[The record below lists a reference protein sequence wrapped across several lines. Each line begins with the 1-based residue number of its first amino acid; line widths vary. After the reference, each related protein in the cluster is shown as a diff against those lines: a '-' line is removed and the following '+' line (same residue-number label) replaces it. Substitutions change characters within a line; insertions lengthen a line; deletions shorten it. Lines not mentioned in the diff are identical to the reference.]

1 MDPEQRCA
9 SGTDGDGGA
18 LRDAVRFPPPYAEQM
33 LKREVWSDDTVPR
46 WLSRFA
52 HETPD
57 KAAIVTATEAIS
69 YREAFARAERLA
81 RALTVLGLRKGD
93 VIAVQLPNVP
103 ELMIVYFAATM
114 MGAVLAPIHMPYRA
128 RELAPLL
135 RHARARLAV
144 CGPALADYV
153 PAETFLALR
162 ETVASLAL
170 VVVAGPAHRGTLP
183 LRELIEAGPF
193 GDLGG
198 ECAAADPAVLCFT
211 SGTSASPKAVV
222 HSSCT
227 MLANNRLCGP
237 LYGLTGHDMLLS
249 GAPFTHAFGICI
261 INLALSV
268 GATQLLLPAFRPDL
282 LVAMI
287 AAHRPTV
294 LFAAPA
300 HMAACLKAGLL
311 DGVDFSSLR
320 VAAISGSACPPQ
332 LAHAVQEKMPTGKV
346 MQMWGMTELFMGLN
360 TRLDDAQDVRCGSVG
375 RPAPGMELRI
385 VDDRGSLVSDDQ
397 SGELQIRGPSVF
409 AGYCGNAAATADAFH
424 DGWFRTGDLACRDA
438 KGNFHIT
445 GRLKDLINRGAIK
458 INPVEV
464 EAMIDRHPKVLQSA
478 IVPMPDE
485 VMGEKACAFI
495 VTRPG
500 EGVSLREICEWLGQN
515 DVAKMLWPERV
526 EMIDEMPMTP
536 TRKII
541 KGTLRA
547 RLG

>member
-1 MDPEQRCA
+1 MSREQRCA
-9 SGTDGDGGA
+9 TGTDVEHLREA
-18 LRDAVRFPPPYAEQM
+18 LRFAPGHAEEM
-33 LKREVWSDDTVPR
+33 LKQGIWNNDTVPR

-57 KAAIVTATEAIS
+57 KAAIVTAAETLS
-69 YREAFARAERLA
+69 YREAFRRAERLA
-81 RALTVLGLRKGD
+81 RAFTALGLRKGD

-103 ELMIVYFAATM
+103 EFMIVYFAAGM

-128 RELAPLL
+128 REMAPLL

-144 CGPALADYV
+144 CGPTLADYV

-162 ETVASLAL
+162 EATESLTHVA
-170 VVVAGPAHRGTLP
+170 VAGPPHAGTLS
-183 LRELIEAGPF
+183 LRHLIEVGPF
-193 GDLGG
+193 ADIRAPG
-198 ECAAADPAVLCFT
+198 AAADPAILCFT
-211 SGTSASPKAVV
+211 SGTSAAPKAVV

-237 LYGLTGHDMLLS
+237 LYGLCGHDILLS

-261 INLALSV
+261 INLALMV
-268 GATQLLLPAFRPDL
+268 GATALLLPAFRPEL
-282 LVAMI
+282 LVQII
-287 AAHRPTV
+287 AAHRPTL

-300 HMAACLKAGLL
+300 HMAACHKAGLL
-311 DGVDFSSLR
+311 EQADFSSLR
-320 VAAISGSACPPQ
+320 VAVISGSACPPQ
-332 LAHAVQEKMPTGKV
+332 LAQIVQEKMPAGKV

-360 TRLDDAQDVRCGSVG
+360 TRLDDAQCVRCGSVG
-375 RPAPGMELRI
+375 RSAPGMELRI
-385 VDDRGSLVSDDQ
+385 VDERGDPVTDGR
-397 SGELQIRGPSVF
+397 SGELQIRGPSMF
-409 AGYCGNAAATADAFH
+409 AGYYGNAAATDEAFR

-438 KGNFHIT
+438 QGNFHIT
-445 GRLKDLINRGAIK
+445 GRLKDLINRGGVK

-464 EAMIDRHPKVLQSA
+464 EAMIDRHPNVLQSA

-495 VTRPG
+495 VTRPSAR
-500 EGVSLREICEWLGQN
+500 VSLEEICEWLSQN
-515 DVAKMLWPERV
+515 DVAKMQWPEHV
-526 EMIDEMPMTP
+526 ELIDEMPMTP

-547 RLG
+547 RFG

>member
-81 RALTVLGLRKGD
+81 RALTALGLRNGD

-385 VDDRGSLVSDDQ
+385 IDDRGNLASDDQ

>member
-9 SGTDGDGGA
+9 SGTDGDA

-114 MGAVLAPIHMPYRA
+114 MGAVLAPIHKPYRT
-128 RELAPLL
+128 REMAPLL

-162 ETVASLAL
+162 ETVPSLSH
-170 VVVAGPAHRGTLP
+170 VVVAGPAPRGTLP
-183 LRELIEAGPF
+183 LRELIDAGPF
-193 GDLGG
+193 GDLGE

-211 SGTSASPKAVV
+211 SGTSAAPKAVV

-237 LYGLTGHDMLLS
+237 LYGLTGQDMLLS
-249 GAPFTHAFGICI
+249 GPPFTHAFGICI
-261 INLALSV
+261 INMALSV

-311 DGVDFSSLR
+311 DGADFSSLR

-464 EAMIDRHPKVLQSA
+464 EALIDRHPKVLQSA

-495 VTRPG
+495 VARPG
-500 EGVSLREICEWLGQN
+500 ESVSLQEICAWLGQK
-515 DVAKMLWPERV
+515 DVAKILWPERV
-526 EMIDEMPMTP
+526 ELIDEMPMTP

>member
-1 MDPEQRCA
+1 MDPEQRCV
-9 SGTDGDGGA
+9 SGTDGDA
-18 LRDAVRFPPPYAEQM
+18 LRDAVRFPPLYAEQM
-33 LKREVWSDDTVPR
+33 LKLGVWNDDTVPR
-46 WLSRFA
+46 WLSRLA
-52 HETPD
+52 HEMPD
-57 KAAIVTATEAIS
+57 KAAIVTAAEAIS

-81 RALTVLGLRKGD
+81 RAFAGLGLRKGD

-114 MGAVLAPIHMPYRA
+114 MGAVFAPIHMPYRA
-128 RELAPLL
+128 REMAPLL

-153 PAETFLALR
+153 PAKTFLALR
-162 ETVASLAL
+162 ETVASLAH
-170 VVVAGPAHRGTLP
+170 VVVVGPAHRGTLS

-193 GDLGG
+193 GDLRG

-211 SGTSASPKAVV
+211 SGTSAAPKAVV

-261 INLALSV
+261 INLALLV
-268 GATQLLLPAFRPDL
+268 GATQLLLPTFRPDL

-311 DGVDFSSLR
+311 DGADFSSLR

-332 LAHAVQEKMPTGKV
+332 LAHAVQAKMPMGKV

-385 VDDRGSLVSDDQ
+385 VDDRGNLASDDQ

-500 EGVSLREICEWLGQN
+500 EGVSLQEICAWLGQN

-526 EMIDEMPMTP
+526 ELIDEMPMTP

-541 KGTLRA
+541 KGMLRA